1 MAMKFSVGYR
11 VSTSNS
17 IVNSIIKNR
26 KNIYEVYFSWGDFAN
41 GRNSLGLNPDLTPW
55 EEQNLMEKDLKTF
68 TDNNISLNVLFN
80 GMCYG
85 KDSLS
90 KSFFNK
96 IGMTVDYLLRNY
108 SLTSVT
114 TTSPVIAK
122 FIKSNFENLDV
133 RASVNMG
140 VNSIESFSYIS
151 DYFDSFYLARELN
164 RNFNAIKKIK
174 AWCDYNGKNLHAL
187 ANSGCLNNCSA
198 HTFHDNLVAH
208 EKEIAQMDNGFAF
221 EGICKTFLNKPE
233 NKEKIFEIT
242 NFIRP
247 EDTYLYE
254 GLFTSLKLATRVS
267 RNPSAIIN
275 AYIKDSSF
283 SGNTL
288 DLLEPSHSGVFYPQI
303 LFNKKIECV
312 VENNVLKYKNLKF
325 ALIKL
330 EDDAYVECSND

>member
-1 MAMKFSVGYR
+1 MKFSVGYR
-11 VSTSNS
+11 VSGNTPLVNS
-17 IVNSIIKNR
+17 IVNNKN
-26 KNIYEVYFSWGDFAN
+26 NIHEVYFSWGDFAN

-55 EEQNLMEKDLKTF
+55 EEQNLMEQDLKTF

-96 IGMTVDYLLRNY
+96 IGVTVDYLLRNY

-114 TTSPVIAK
+114 TTSPIIAK

-140 VNSIESFSYIS
+140 INSIESFSYIS

-164 RNFNAIKKIK
+164 RNFNAIKNIK
-174 AWCDYNGKNLHAL
+174 NWCDNNGKTLHAL

-233 NKEKIFEIT
+233 NKEKIFEVT

-247 EDTYLYE
+247 EDTHLYE

-267 RNPSAIIN
+267 RNPLAIIN

-288 DLLEPSHSGVFYPQI
+288 DLLEPSHSGVFYPHI
-303 LFNKKIECV
+303 LSNKKIESV
-312 VENNVLKYKNLKF
+312 VENNILKYKNLNQ

>member
-1 MAMKFSVGYR
+1 MKFSVGYR
-11 VSTSNS
+11 VSTNNS

-55 EEQNLMEKDLKTF
+55 EEQALMERELKIL
-68 TDNNISLNVLFN
+68 TDNGISLNVLFN

-96 IGMTVDYLLRNY
+96 IGMTVDYLSRNY

-114 TTSPVIAK
+114 TTSPIIAK

-164 RNFNAIKKIK
+164 RNFNAIKNIK
-174 AWCDYNGKNLHAL
+174 TWCDDNGKNLHAL

-208 EKEIAQMDNGFAF
+208 EKEIAQMDNGFTF
-221 EGICKTFLNKPE
+221 EGICKNYLSKSE
-233 NKEKIFEIT
+233 NKEQFFDIT

-247 EDTYLYE
+247 EDTYHYE
-254 GLFTSLKLATRVS
+254 ELLTSFKLATRVS
-267 RNPSAIIN
+267 RYPSAIIN
-275 AYIKDSSF
+275 AYINERSY
-283 SGNTL
+283 SGNLL
-288 DLLEPSHSGVFYPQI
+288 DLTEPSHSGVFYPQI
-303 LFNKKIECV
+303 ISNKKIESV
-312 VENNVLKYKNLKF
+312 VENNILKYKNFNKS
-325 ALIKL
+325 LIKL
-330 EDDAYVECSND
+330 EDNAYVECSND